1 MKGVNM
7 EIEEMANQGLELI
20 EKAILRVLLKAKQA
34 GEASLLPSEISTRL
48 GLSVYKDNASSSN
61 TSYTLIREILL
72 HLQYHGSDAFER
84 DPRERKKWQ
93 ITENGES
100 RLQA

>member
-1 MKGVNM
+1 MKGVKM
-7 EIEEMANQGLELI
+7 EIEEMADQGLELI

-34 GEASLLPSEISTRL
+34 GEASLLPSEISTQL
-48 GLSVYKDNASSSN
+48 GLSAYKDNASSSN
-61 TSYTLIREILL
+61 TYYTLIREILL

-84 DPRERKKWQ
+84 DPRESKKWQ